1 MSGLK
6 ETKEIAIAVG
16 KLAAST
22 ITSLKDGKFELLTDT
37 ANYFDDIPAV
47 FAAIGDAGLV
57 ADELKNL
64 TQEGRAE
71 VKNAVIDQIIKDL
84 GTPIEDQELLFA
96 IADIAEA
103 ALAVAYIVSIN
114 AKPKEVVAE

>member
-57 ADELKNL
+57 KDELKNL
-64 TQEGRAE
+64 TQAGRAE
-71 VKNAVIDQIIKDL
+71 VKAAVVDQIIRDL
-84 GTPIEDQELLFA
+84 GAPIEDQELLFA

-114 AKPKEVVAE
+114 AKPEVAE